1 MLVVNLFAG
10 PGTGKSTGMAYIFSK
25 LKMKGIN
32 AEIASEF
39 AKDKVWEYGT
49 SSKPEEESKGV
60 FNSQIYI
67 FGKQNF
73 KLSRLKN
80 KVDVIIT
87 DSPILLSMIYSGEN
101 EKEYKN
107 ELDNLVLKVFN
118 TYNNYNVF
126 LNRVKEYH
134 QEGRFQN
141 ESEAKIIDEKVK
153 ELLLNNK
160 IKFDS
165 FDGSIDGYDKIVERI
180 ETILEEKTI
189 SYKLNKMNKEK
200 VDNKNNN
207 NDNKDN
213 SLQKS
218 GTLLQEL
225 QKIEKEKKNK
235 IENEKLKKELE
246 TIRVL
251 EEKKEYWNSLMPV
264 KNCEDVY
271 NTLKSIERNGEDL
284 SKIFMYWDYNGYY
297 EVRQEIVY
305 NELDEK
311 DKAIKKEEINNI
323 HAMNVNKPYVDT
335 GVRYSAFGFGG
346 YYKMYG
352 IDDNINKRNKYLK
365 YRTFFDN
372 KKIMD
377 NIQVEFWNVWN
388 KLVEKYSDEM
398 RNILGWIDY
407 VNVNDKVDREIN
419 GYVFVKV
426 WELGKDVL

>member
-39 AKDKVWEYGT
+39 AKDKVWED
-49 SSKPEEESKGV
+49 SKEV

-80 KVDVIIT
+80 KVDVVIT
-87 DSPILLSMIYSGEN
+87 DSPILLSMIYSREN
-101 EKEYKN
+101 EKEYKD

-141 ESEAKIIDEKVK
+141 ESEAKVIDEKVK
-153 ELLLNNK
+153 SLLVNK
-160 IKFDS
+160 NIQFDI

-189 SYKLNKMNKEK
+189 SYKMDKLDKEK
-200 VDNKNNN
+200 IEGNKNDNNNNKNDDNKNNN
-207 NDNKDN
+207 
-213 SLQKS
+213 LQKS

-246 TIRVL
+246 AISIL

-284 SKIFMYWDYNGYY
+284 SKIFMYWDYDGYY
-297 EVRQEIVY
+297 EVRQEIEY
-305 NELDEK
+305 NKLNEK

-323 HAMNVNKPYVDT
+323 HAMNLNEPYIDT
-335 GVRYSAFGFGG
+335 GVRYSNYGFGG

-352 IDDNINKRNKYLK
+352 IDEDINKRNKYLK
-365 YRTFFDN
+365 YRTFFNN

-377 NIQVEFWNVWN
+377 NIQVDFWNVWN
-388 KLVEKYSDEM
+388 ELVEKYSDEM
-398 RNILGWIDY
+398 RNILGWIGFID
-407 VNVNDKVDREIN
+407 VGEKVAREIN
-419 GYVFVKV
+419 GDVFVKV
-426 WELGKDVL
+426 WELGKNVL

>member
-39 AKDKVWEYGT
+39 AKDKVWED
-49 SSKPEEESKGV
+49 SKEV

-67 FGKQNF
+67 FGKQN
-73 KLSRLKN
+73 
-80 KVDVIIT
+80 
-87 DSPILLSMIYSGEN
+87 ILLSMIYSREN

-107 ELDNLVLKVFN
+107 ELDNLILKVFN

-141 ESEAKIIDEKVK
+141 ESEAKLIDEKVK
-153 ELLLNNK
+153 NLLINKK
-160 IKFDS
+160 IKFDI
-165 FDGSIDGYDKIVERI
+165 FDGSMDGYDKIVERI

-189 SYKLNKMNKEK
+189 DYNNYKNYKMDKEK
-200 VDNKNNN
+200 VDGNKNDDNNKNNK
-207 NDNKDN
+207 NDNKN
-213 SLQKS
+213 SNLRNLQKS

-225 QKIEKEKKNK
+225 QKIEKEKKN
-235 IENEKLKKELE
+235 EKLKKELE
-246 TIRVL
+246 TIGVL
-251 EEKKEYWNSLMPV
+251 EEKKEYWDSLMPV

-271 NTLKSIERNGEDL
+271 NTLKSIEKNGEDL
-284 SKIFMYWDYNGYY
+284 NKIFMYWSYNGYY
-297 EVRQEIVY
+297 EIRQEIEY
-305 NELDEK
+305 NELDKK
-311 DKAIKKEEINNI
+311 DKAIKKEELNNI
-323 HAMNVNKPYVDT
+323 HAMNVNEPYVDT
-335 GVRYSAFGFGG
+335 GVRYSEIGFGG

-352 IDDNINKRNKYLK
+352 IDDNINKRNKHLK
-365 YRTFFDN
+365 YKTFFDN

-407 VNVNDKVDREIN
+407 VNVDYKVDIEIN
-419 GYVFVKV
+419 GYVFVKI

>member
-10 PGTGKSTGMAYIFSK
+10 PGTGKSTGMAYIFSR

-32 AEIASEF
+32 AEIATEF
-39 AKDKVWEYGT
+39 AKDKVWE
-49 SSKPEEESKGV
+49 ENKGV

-80 KVDVIIT
+80 KVDIVIT
-87 DSPILLSMIYSGEN
+87 DSPILLTMIYSGEN

-141 ESEAKIIDEKVK
+141 ESEAKVIDEKVK
-153 ELLLNNK
+153 NLLLNKK
-160 IKFDS
+160 IKFDI

-189 SYKLNKMNKEK
+189 NYNNYKMDKEK
-200 VDNKNNN
+200 VDNNQDDNNKNVNKNNN
-207 NDNKDN
+207 LQN
-213 SLQKS
+213 LQKS

-225 QKIEKEKKNK
+225 QKIEKEKKN
-235 IENEKLKKELE
+235 EKLKKELE
-246 TIRVL
+246 TIGVL
-251 EEKKEYWNSLMPV
+251 EEKKEYWNSLIPV
-264 KNCEDVY
+264 KKCEDVY
-271 NTLKSIERNGEDL
+271 NTLKSIEKNGEDL
-284 SKIFMYWDYNGYY
+284 NKIFMYWGYNGYY
-297 EVRQEIVY
+297 EIRQEIGY
-305 NELDEK
+305 NELDKK
-311 DKAIKKEEINNI
+311 DKAIKKEELNNI
-323 HAMNVNKPYVDT
+323 HAMNVNEPYVDT
-335 GVRYSAFGFGG
+335 GVRYSEIGFGG

-352 IDDNINKRNKYLK
+352 IDDNINKRNKHLK
-365 YRTFFDN
+365 YKTFFDN

-407 VNVNDKVDREIN
+407 VNVDYKVDIEIN